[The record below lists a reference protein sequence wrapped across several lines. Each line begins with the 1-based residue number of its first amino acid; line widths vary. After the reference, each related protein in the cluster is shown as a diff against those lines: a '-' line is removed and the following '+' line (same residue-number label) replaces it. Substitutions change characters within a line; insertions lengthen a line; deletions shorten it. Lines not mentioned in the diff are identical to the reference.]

1 MRPLCSI
8 ILSCSIPV
16 LSVPAYRM
24 RKAAAHQRFGVT
36 EDVVLQEL
44 MQLVEAVVMHE
55 KVDDQLVQVVLKTH
69 RPLGQMF

>member
-1 MRPLCSI
+1 
-8 ILSCSIPV
+8 
-16 LSVPAYRM
+16 M